1 MYDEDDHRQEN
12 KATDD
17 TKDKSDEI
25 LAILSDKQSREIIK
39 VLSKTE
45 LTIQQISNLLS
56 IPQSTAYR
64 KTRKL
69 EDLKILKKTKVV
81 RTLEGLDESYFKNW
95 TYEIVVTYRDGKL
108 SYKLEH
114 VKMEDKIV
122 RLWQKFSE

>member
-1 MYDEDDHRQEN
+1 MYGDEDDKKEDS
-12 KATDD
+12 KDD
-17 TKDKSDEI
+17 TKGNSDEI
-25 LAILSDKQSREIIK
+25 LAILSDKQSRKIIK

-45 LTIQQISNLLS
+45 LTIQQISNLLN

-69 EDLKILKKTKVV
+69 EELNIVKKTKVV
-81 RTLEGLDESYFKNW
+81 RTLEGLDESYYKNW

>member
-1 MYDEDDHRQEN
+1 MYGDDKTKEN
-12 KATDD
+12 KNNKD
-17 TKDKSDEI
+17 TNHGSDEI

-45 LTIQQISNLLS
+45 LTIQQISNLLN

-69 EDLKILKKTKVV
+69 EELDIVKKTKVV
-81 RTLEGLDESYFKNW
+81 RTLEGLDESYYKNW
-95 TYEIVVTYRDGKL
+95 IYEIVVTFREGKL
-108 SYKLEH
+108 SHKLEH

>member
-1 MYDEDDHRQEN
+1 MYDDEEN
-12 KATDD
+12 KNDN
-17 TKDKSDEI
+17 KDNSDEI
-25 LAILSDKQSREIIK
+25 LSVLSDKQSREIIK
-39 VLSKTE
+39 LLTKTE
-45 LTIQQISNLLS
+45 LTIQQISNLLN

-69 EDLKILKKTKVV
+69 EELNIVKKTKVV
-81 RTLEGLDESYFKNW
+81 RTLEGLDESYYKNW
-95 TYEIVVTYRDGKL
+95 TYEIVVIFREGKL